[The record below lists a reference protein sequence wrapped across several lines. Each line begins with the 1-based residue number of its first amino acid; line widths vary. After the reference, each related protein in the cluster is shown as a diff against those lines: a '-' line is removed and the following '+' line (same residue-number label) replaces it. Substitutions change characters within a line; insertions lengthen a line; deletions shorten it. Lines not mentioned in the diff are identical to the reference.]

1 MGEFFGDLLFPRSHM
16 EIVTENEKCRKEDS
30 YRMYLE
36 LKRAKK
42 K

>member
-1 MGEFFGDLLFPRSHM
+1 M

-42 K
+42 KIVRTEQTSTF